1 MKVFKLAKRDLQLGM
16 WKKARYI
23 VFLIVCVVG
32 CMNFATLITEGTELF
47 GNSAPSMADCLA
59 YIFQGIEP
67 MVRKEAMSEFHIP
80 PIWLMLML
88 LYLLMPLDYP
98 VKSMEVWGS
107 QYLIRVNRRSW
118 WSAKCIY
125 TIGVNVFTFTLHIF
139 IVFLFCVVKRIPI
152 SMHNSKAFYEALYG
166 GVTVRFQ
173 SSLSA
178 QENIILLIV
187 LPLLGIISM
196 SMLQLFMAIWIN
208 PYVAYLISI
217 VLLVYSVYLN
227 HPALLANQTMTIRS
241 LLVDEKGIA
250 PLEGIQW
257 CVGICIFVSVLGM
270 FLVKGKDMLVLKKE
284 DV

>member
-1 MKVFKLAKRDLQLGM
+1 
-16 WKKARYI
+16 
-23 VFLIVCVVG
+23 
-32 CMNFATLITEGTELF
+32 
-47 GNSAPSMADCLA
+47 
-59 YIFQGIEP
+59 
-67 MVRKEAMSEFHIP
+67 
-80 PIWLMLML
+80 
-88 LYLLMPLDYP
+88 
-98 VKSMEVWGS
+98 
-107 QYLIRVNRRSW
+107 
-118 WSAKCIY
+118 
-125 TIGVNVFTFTLHIF
+125 
-139 IVFLFCVVKRIPI
+139 
-152 SMHNSKAFYEALYG
+152 
-166 GVTVRFQ
+166 
-173 SSLSA
+173 
-178 QENIILLIV
+178 
-187 LPLLGIISM
+187 M